1 MPYYR
6 RRRYGSA
13 SKLAYHFQTF
23 SVLAAGLAL
32 SYILL
37 FVVPQKIESP
47 RKSALS
53 QRSQRVREANDERE
67 ALDLVYTRLLLR
79 QILDEADYFADIEIQ
94 HPMQP
99 QMRQCSGSL
108 IERDGAYFVLTVA
121 HIQNAICCPLDRIYI
136 RLQDSANP
144 EEAELL
150 GYDNRLD
157 VAVLKFKNSYFRFN
171 GRVARLGSS
180 TLVSRGEP
188 AILLRAPFGD
198 RDNLGLGES
207 KRNDFDDFY
216 SRGDLVSRLVYE
228 CPSAPGDSGGP
239 VLNLDGEIIGI
250 HIGCNPLDGKTK
262 LAIPVNS
269 IAAVLDELIRGVKR

>member
-53 QRSQRVREANDERE
+53 QRSQRVREANKEQE

-79 QILDEADYFADIEIQ
+79 QILTEADYLVGIKIE
-94 HPMQP
+94 HLTEL
-99 QMRQCSGSL
+99 RDGCAGSI
-108 IERDGAYFVLTVA
+108 IERNGAYFVLTVA
-121 HIQNAICCPLDRIYI
+121 HIRNGICCPMDCVYVYP
-136 RLQDSANP
+136 QDSANR
-144 EEAELL
+144 EEVELI
-150 GYDNRLD
+150 GYDSRLD
-157 VAVLKFKNSYFRFN
+157 VAILKFKNPLFRFD

-180 TLVSRGEP
+180 TLINEGEP
-188 AILLRAPFGD
+188 VILLRAPLGD
-198 RDNLGLGES
+198 RDNLGLGEIKS
-207 KRNDFDDFY
+207 NDFDDFY
-216 SRGDLVSRLVYE
+216 SPGDLVPRLVYT
-228 CPSAPGDSGGP
+228 CPSAPGDSGSP
-239 VLNLDGEIIGI
+239 VLNLDGEIIGM

-262 LAIPVNS
+262 LAIPANS
-269 IAAVLDELIRGVKR
+269 IAAVLDELIRGIKR